1 MATIQQAEARVEG
14 DEGWQWESSFRCA
27 CGAWCEEWHDHDR
40 HYWRVR
46 HGAGEAVFTIAFD
59 QVIADLAEPVSTYSR
74 WVERVHEYEQ
84 RRAVQG
90 ALALGTGR
98 VR

>member
-1 MATIQQAEARVEG
+1 MATIREAEARGEDG
-14 DEGWQWESSFRCA
+14 EGWQREGSFRCS
-27 CGAWCEEWHDHDR
+27 CGARCEEWHDHDWQR
-40 HYWRVR
+40 WRVR

-84 RRAVQG
+84 WRAVQG